1 MILLPA
7 IDILSGECVRLYK
20 GEYGTARRVAADA
33 LETVR
38 HFEKCGAE
46 YIHTVDL
53 DGAKNGVR
61 TNAELFVKLAASCS
75 VPIELGGGIRDMET
89 VDFYLSHGISRVILG
104 SAALKDKDFCKRAVD
119 KYAEKIAVGIDAK
132 NGKVSTSGWLETSD
146 VDYIEFACEMQK
158 IGVKNIIFTDI
169 SKDGT
174 LDGPSIEMLSAL
186 KNAVDV
192 DITASGG
199 IKDIED
205 IKNLAK
211 MNLYGAIAGRSIY
224 DGTLDLEEAI
234 RLTKQREE

>member
-1 MILLPA
+1 M
-7 IDILSGECVRLYK
+7 
-20 GEYGTARRVAADA
+20 
-33 LETVR
+33 
-38 HFEKCGAE
+38 
-46 YIHTVDL
+46 
-53 DGAKNGVR
+53 
-61 TNAELFVKLAASCS
+61 
-75 VPIELGGGIRDMET
+75 
-89 VDFYLSHGISRVILG
+89 
-104 SAALKDKDFCKRAVD
+104 
-119 KYAEKIAVGIDAK
+119 
-132 NGKVSTSGWLETSD
+132 
-146 VDYIEFACEMQK
+146 DYIEFACEMHK

-174 LDGPSIEMLSAL
+174 LDGPNLEMLSAL